1 MKVISLQHATGEAK
15 YIRNELPDV
24 FSACFMENSDPVEIA
39 RFDTEEEA
47 RAELKKY
54 KSTARVMETCTG
66 KVWDCEAYALEF
78 FEEDEDGEFLS
89 GSDYD
94 MAEVEITPDWEE

>member
-15 YIRNELPDV
+15 YIRNEYPDV

-47 RAELKKY
+47 RTELKKC

-66 KVWDCEAYALEF
+66 KGRRVPERIRLQH
-78 FEEDEDGEFLS
+78 GRS
-89 GSDYD
+89 GNH
-94 MAEVEITPDWEE
+94 T

>member
-15 YIRNELPDV
+15 YIRNEYPDV

-47 RAELKKY
+47 RTELKKC

-66 KVWDCEAYALEF
+66 KVCEAYALEF

-89 GSDYD
+89 GSDYN

>member
-1 MKVISLQHATGEAK
+1 MKVISLQYARGEAK
-15 YIRNELPDV
+15 YVHHENPDI
-24 FSACFMENSDPVEIA
+24 FEACFGDNSSPVEIA
-39 RFDTEEEA
+39 RFKTEEEA
-47 RAELKKY
+47 YAALKQY
-54 KSTARVMETCTG
+54 KSSASVVGTFSG

-89 GSDYD
+89 GSDYE